1 MPYILTKTWWPSDK
15 TPEVVDKAFKVFS
28 KQPPDPSISENVV
41 QNCVKATD
49 KGIVNITIAEVKKGK
64 LEEAMKRT
72 QEYWVDYHSIVG
84 LEYSIEVWMNAV
96 EAFGAI
102 GKKPPE

>member
-15 TPEVVDKAFKVFS
+15 TPQVVDKAFELFQKI
-28 KQPPDPSISENVV
+28 PPDPSISENVV

-49 KGIVNITIAEVKKGK
+49 KGIVNITIADVKKGK
-64 LEEAMKRT
+64 LEEALDRT
-72 QEYWVDYHSIVG
+72 QKYWVEYHNIIG